1 MDNTQ
6 IKQDID
12 NVNITIETPS
22 DDSDI
27 DLQALERD
35 NWGRILNNKTFKVM
49 KENFRLI
56 KTSFNNFISNVTNE
70 INLLVNKTNTIENN
84 MNTIQSTVN
93 ELKVNGGKI
102 NESTL
107 NLLANK
113 ETTNT
118 FKELNTFE
126 KGINTKSINLDNNI
140 LSVMEGE
147 TITIGDINKSI
158 NIIGKDT
165 TLKYNGEEIKGGSNS
180 NDGIISSDIAPFI
193 GEYPVSSTIRSNDVG
208 HHYFYGMSITEGS
221 TTEFGTDI
229 FESLWNFNIDIKKD
243 TKPIIKFEG
252 NVIDSNFTGNSIVA
266 TTDSNGNL
274 TSTNIFFRSENFN
287 KVLMEALGV
296 NSPNEKIKMKNL
308 CGIKFKFSLRVD
320 HISDT
325 LADTTGNNRYYATT
339 ELGDFE
345 EKIYETFIYD
355 RYNNAMLKDF
365 TSNSNE
371 IMFSS
376 GKVKSISLSHSSTSG
391 LIYFNIKFK
400 DNTFTELYN
409 AGNRMNIIL
418 KVKQI
423 KLLKIT
429 QQSVG
434 GSGGSG
440 GSTDISSL
448 YGVPVIAE
456 TINNSIYLPNIY
468 IKKNEVLNARTV
480 DHNGYL
486 EVMNGNQPLETYYNK
501 YSETG
506 SYGVKDVPLTTFITY
521 SGATYN
527 NHYFIPNTSTVALND
542 LANYIFTDD
551 IKMIPFNKI
560 YGFKLKYSIKVQK
573 IYDDHSLNKT
583 LLDEVKEISVKFVKD
598 NTANYGEFIEK
609 RGGNEFL
616 EKTGYMAGEYL
627 KIAEIE
633 GAGLFIKYNKSGAY
647 YNSKVYNPITR
658 TYKDE
663 NIYTFLYMFNADTLF
678 SDNFKEIR
686 ISFDTKTSKILV
698 KL

>member
-6 IKQDID
+6 VKKDID
-12 NVNITIETPS
+12 NVNINIEIPS

-35 NWGRILNNKTFKVM
+35 NWGRILNNKTFKAM

-56 KTSFNNFISNVTNE
+56 KTSFNNFISNITNE
-70 INLLVNKTNTIENN
+70 INSLVSKTNTLENN
-84 MNTIQSTVN
+84 VSTIQNTVN

-102 NESTL
+102 NETTL
-107 NLLANK
+107 SLLANK

-118 FKELNTFE
+118 FKEVNTFE
-126 KGINTKSINLDNNI
+126 KGINTKSINLDNNT
-140 LSVMEGE
+140 LSVIEGE
-147 TITIGDINKSI
+147 TITIGDISKSI

-165 TLKYNGEEIKGGSNS
+165 TLKYNGEEIKGGNG
-180 NDGIISSDIAPFI
+180 NEGGNVSSDIAPFI

-221 TTEFGTDI
+221 NTEQGTDI
-229 FESLWNFNIDIKKD
+229 FQSLWNFNIDVKKG
-243 TKPIIKFEG
+243 TKPIVKFDG

-266 TTDSNGNL
+266 QTDSNGNL
-274 TSTNIFFRSENFN
+274 TSNNIIFRSEKFN
-287 KVLMEALGV
+287 KVLMEALGIS
-296 NSPNEKIKMKNL
+296 SPTEKIKMKNL

-325 LADTTGNNRYYATT
+325 LSDTTGNNRYYATT

-355 RYNNAMLKDF
+355 RYNNAILRNFD
-365 TSNSNE
+365 SNSNE

-376 GKVKSISLSHSSTSG
+376 DKVKSISFSSSSTSG
-391 LIYFNIKFK
+391 LIYFNITFK
-400 DNTFTELYN
+400 DNTFKDLYN
-409 AGNRMNIIL
+409 AGNRMNIIFNM
-418 KVKQI
+418 KQI

-440 GSTDISSL
+440 GSTNISSL

-468 IKKNEVLNARTV
+468 IKKSEVTNARTV

-506 SYGVKDVPLTTFITY
+506 FYGARDVPLTTFITY

-527 NHYFIPNTSTVALND
+527 NHYFIPNTSTVVLND

-573 IYDDHSLNKT
+573 IYDDPSLNRT

-598 NTANYGEFIEK
+598 NTANYDEFIEK

-647 YNSKVYNPITR
+647 YNSKVYNLITK

-663 NIYTFLYMFNADTLF
+663 NIYTFLYMFNAGNLF